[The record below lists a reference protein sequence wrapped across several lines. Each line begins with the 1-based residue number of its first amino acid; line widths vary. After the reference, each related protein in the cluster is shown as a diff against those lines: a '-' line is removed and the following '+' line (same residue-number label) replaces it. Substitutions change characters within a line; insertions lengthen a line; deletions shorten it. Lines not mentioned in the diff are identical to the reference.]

1 MNRSEVDVEALKVM
15 KVLAESIRAR
25 KEVRLELQTKADE
38 IREQALEN
46 NRILGEYERKYF
58 DLAESLII
66 IDILLEDEEEKGE

>member
-46 NRILGEYERKYF
+46 NRILGEYERNYF
-58 DLAESLII
+58 DLAEKLLI

>member
-1 MNRSEVDVEALKVM
+1 MDRSKDDVEALKMM
-15 KVLAESIRAR
+15 KVLAVNIRAR

-46 NRILGEYERKYF
+46 NRKLGEYERNYF
-58 DLAESLII
+58 DLAEKLLI